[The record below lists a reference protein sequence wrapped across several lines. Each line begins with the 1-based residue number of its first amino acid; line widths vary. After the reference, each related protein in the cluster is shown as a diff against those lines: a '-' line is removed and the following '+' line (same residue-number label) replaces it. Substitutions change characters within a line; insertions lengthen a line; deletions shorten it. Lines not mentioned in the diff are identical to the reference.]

1 VTNEWHRSEP
11 REIRPFFAAAKA
23 EAALELS
30 GIRLCEGGDTTQDT
44 TLTIEEG
51 DLKALMPVV
60 LPAVVNPQL
69 WMPADLSPADVHLV
83 LLARQPLLKRSEV
96 LGRYPLDSSIPDEL
110 EVPPETLAAMGGG
123 RNTQITLALAL
134 ADDRVPQPG
143 SPFVVGH
150 WLARK
155 TFNLR
160 ASSNPVLFDIRTRDD
175 EDWIKHDYPA
185 KTLYAVDYQGGME
198 APSDDSSGSV
208 AIVYVHAEA
217 HTKMVDTKLG
227 DALQPL
233 LASEIITTILQMS
246 LTDWENLAEPS
257 SGSALESVLKQ
268 IQKAV
273 PMSLP
278 DLASLTRSQP
288 NLLRAHLQSRLAV
301 LQSLK

>member
-1 VTNEWHRSEP
+1 MTNEWHRSEP

-23 EAALELS
+23 ETALDLS
-30 GIRLCEGGDTTQDT
+30 GIRLTEGGDVTQDT
-44 TLTIEEG
+44 ALTIEEG
-51 DLKALMPVV
+51 DLKALTPVI

-69 WMPADLSPADVHLV
+69 WMPTDLSPAEVNLV

-96 LGRYPLDSSIPDEL
+96 LGRYPLDASIPEEL

-123 RNTQITLALAL
+123 RNTQFTLALVL
-134 ADDRVPQPG
+134 VGDRIPHPG

-175 EDWIKHDYPA
+175 EEWIKHDYPA
-185 KTLYAVDYQGGME
+185 KTLYSVDYQGGME
-198 APSDDSSGSV
+198 APADDSSGSV

-233 LASEIITTILQMS
+233 LASEIITTILQLS
-246 LTDWENLAEPS
+246 LNDWESLSEPPP
-257 SGSALESVLKQ
+257 GSALESVMKQ
-268 IQKAV
+268 VQKTV
-273 PMSLP
+273 PITLS
-278 DLASLTRSQP
+278 DLAKMTRSQP
-288 NLLRAHLQSRLAV
+288 SLLRAHLQSRLAV
-301 LQSLK
+301 LHSLK